1 MSQNPTSA
9 KNNKGALLFIVL
21 CATLFWLSNS
31 PVFNPSSTVVDKSS
45 ELAQLKHRYAI
56 DMDKG
61 KTDDAIK
68 ELTRGIE
75 LDPHNPVPLRLRGS
89 LYEQSG
95 DLKAAASDLDRAL
108 LLQPADVDTLMAIA
122 ALQYKS
128 KNYDQALLTYDKL
141 TNLKGDKRAQVVGL
155 NGKALVHLS
164 LDHPDLAQRQ
174 VKEAIALDP
183 FSVKAREIMG
193 NVLQKRGDLR
203 GAIDSYTAGL
213 RIDRSSYGLYNNR
226 ALAYKKLNM
235 YSECVADLE
244 ALTRL
249 KPQDKV
255 LAERLAKVKAESKAQ
270 TK

>member
-1 MSQNPTSA
+1 M
-9 KNNKGALLFIVL
+9 L
-21 CATLFWLSNS
+21 CATLFWLGNNPS
-31 PVFNPSSTVVDKSS
+31 FNPSSTVVDKSS
-45 ELAQLKHRYAI
+45 ELAELKHRYAVA
-56 DMDKG
+56 MDKG

-68 ELTRGIE
+68 ELTQGIA
-75 LDPHNPVPLRLRGS
+75 LDGQNPVPLRLRGS

-95 DLKAAASDLDRAL
+95 DLKAAATDLNRAL
-108 LLQPADVDTLMAIA
+108 LLQPDDVDTLMALA
-122 ALQYKS
+122 ALQFKS
-128 KNYDQALLTYDKL
+128 KNYDQALVTYDKL

-164 LDHPDLAQRQ
+164 LGHADLAERQ

-213 RIDRSSYGLYNNR
+213 RIDRSSEGLYNNR
-226 ALAYKKLNM
+226 ALAYQKLNM
-235 YSECVADLE
+235 YSECIADLE

-249 KPQDKV
+249 KPQDKA
-255 LAERLAKVKAESKAQ
+255 LAEIMAKIKAERKAQ
-270 TK
+270 AK